1 MELATMFVM
10 IITDILLVIVYSI
23 VFASKLHVL
32 LVIGSTSSPREAEEE
47 SEGQQGIDDPY
58 HGEDW

>member
-1 MELATMFVM
+1 MFVM
-10 IITDILLVIVYSI
+10 IITVILVIVYSI
-23 VFASKLHVL
+23 VFASKLHML

-58 HGEDW
+58 HREDW